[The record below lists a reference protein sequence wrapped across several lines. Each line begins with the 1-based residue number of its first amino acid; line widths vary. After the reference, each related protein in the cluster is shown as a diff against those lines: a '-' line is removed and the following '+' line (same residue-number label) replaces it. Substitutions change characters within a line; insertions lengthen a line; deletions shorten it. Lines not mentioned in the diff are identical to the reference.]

1 VRNRLGLATRPRR
14 RPGFV
19 AFPVAGE
26 IVLLAPEGDRAHALN
41 QSGAAIWNLCDGRH
55 TARDM
60 FRELRAQ
67 YDGEAVDMLADLTEM
82 LFQFDRL
89 GLIDLTP
96 PRLDGT
102 ADADGADSVSTA
114 GDLPRVRFVFGIEE
128 KPCFYWQ
135 LAIFFESL
143 VGQLAAGWD
152 ITVVV
157 CNDDAELSP
166 ELRKLLD
173 LYGVRA
179 ITGTNHACSH
189 DIDFAAGR
197 GGYAPLNRVEALK
210 AIAPYVEPDDVVCLM
225 DTDLFLCGN
234 LNAELFPA
242 GNAMAFSEIMADPL
256 FMGFGSRE
264 RGIDLQKLLGAL
276 GCDRPLARGAVTVFL
291 TGATLQ
297 DEKVI
302 RDCFRFAQV
311 LYLLG
316 RVAALPEHNLWI
328 AEMACFAMAL
338 TANAI
343 DYELLDTPQFAVPR
357 AQEASVPDG
366 TFFHYYTDVN
376 DGRGGPFAGSEW
388 NKQLFYDRD
397 FLAEDLESFRA
408 VAQGDVERRFL
419 DCAIA
424 ARRRRDEAGPI

>member
-1 VRNRLGLATRPRR
+1 M
-14 RPGFV
+14 
-19 AFPVAGE
+19 
-26 IVLLAPEGDRAHALN
+26 VLLPPDGSRAHALN
-41 QSGAAIWNLCDGRH
+41 RSGASIWNLCDGRH

-60 FRELRAQ
+60 FLELRSR
-67 YDGEAVDMLADLTEM
+67 YDGEAVDMLADLAET

-89 GLIDLTP
+89 GLIDLARP
-96 PRLDGT
+96 GLDGP
-102 ADADGADSVSTA
+102 ADAEWADSA
-114 GDLPRVRFVFGIEE
+114 PAADGLPRVRFIFGIEE
-128 KPCFYWQ
+128 KACFYWQ
-135 LAIFFESL
+135 LAIFLESL

-157 CNDDAELSP
+157 CNDHAQLSP

-225 DTDLFLCGN
+225 DTDLFLCGG
-234 LNAELFPA
+234 LKAELFPA
-242 GNAMAFSEIMADPL
+242 GNAMAFSEVMADPL
-256 FMGFGSRE
+256 FMGFGSRDY
-264 RGIDLQKLLGAL
+264 GIDLQKLLGAL
-276 GCDRPLARGAVTVFL
+276 GCERPLARGAVTVFL
-291 TGATLQ
+291 TGATLHN
-297 DEKVI
+297 DKVVQ
-302 RDCFRFAQV
+302 DCFRFAQV

-338 TANAI
+338 TANGV
-343 DYELLDTPQFAVPR
+343 DYEVLGTPQFAVPR

-366 TFFHYYTDVN
+366 SFFHYYTDVN
-376 DGRGGPFAGSEW
+376 DGHGGPFAGSEW

-408 VAQGDVERRFL
+408 GAQGDVERRFL

-424 ARRRRDEAGPI
+424 ARRRRDEAGRI